1 MSPSDTGDPL
11 QRALLALVEESPDGI
26 VLFQREGK
34 GDELD
39 FRRILVNRV
48 AESVLGAAREELLGR
63 SARGSARPPL
73 GQDLVDFLTRVGEE
87 AGTTERVV
95 ELESGSEPRIFLFRG
110 RLLSDQILGMRIMD
124 ITDREMARRE
134 ALRKEKLLL
143 GVAAASERLLSHSW
157 LEVMDE
163 VMMLLGSH
171 AEVSRAYLFRGRPG
185 PRERVLLDQLTEW
198 CAPGIGSQLDNP
210 LLTGLDL
217 DSAGLGGWRRSF
229 EGGRPVSV
237 TAREAEPSVRAQ
249 LEAQDVRSILILPIW
264 LGEEWW
270 GAMGFDQC
278 DRERTWAEGE
288 LEVLRSAA
296 ALLGAAVQREEGAR
310 ELEARD
316 ARVAAAV
323 TASRDGFV
331 IITMEGEPVEWN
343 PAAERILGPAPG
355 GGVVSPE
362 TVFPGLL
369 EALLAD
375 STGGDW
381 LEVEG
386 RRGDAGPPFPA
397 QVSVSHIRV
406 GSRDLLALV
415 VRDLTEEKRM
425 EERLRQMEKLDT
437 VGRLAGGVA
446 HDFNNLLT
454 VIGGNAELA
463 RAILEEGGSPVEELQ
478 EICQAADK
486 GGRLTQ
492 QLLAFSRRQV
502 MLPSSLD
509 LGAIVK
515 DMARLLDPLIGD
527 HIQLTLELTPGLPP
541 VLADPGQME
550 QVIMNLILNARD
562 AMPRGGSLTL
572 RTRGVRGIGKEG
584 EEGTESG
591 EWVAIEVEDDGV
603 GMTPEV
609 RKQIFEPFFTTKAE
623 GSGTGL
629 GLATVYGV
637 VKQSQGEIRVAS
649 SPGRGTLFQV
659 LLPAFQDR
667 AEGTAD
673 RPGSGGVTETGQ
685 GVDSIR
691 APSPPATI
699 LVADAEASVRRRARQ
714 ALEARGMRVLE
725 AKTAIEAEALLRNA
739 NPPVDVLLT
748 EVVLPGISGRRL
760 AEEARRHHSALL
772 WIFMSGH
779 PRNLVQDQGTIPPGS
794 TFLEKPFAPEDVV
807 RAVERA
813 LDM

>member
-1 MSPSDTGDPL
+1 VNPADTGDPL
-11 QRALLALVEESPDGI
+11 HKALLALVEESPDGI
-26 VLFQREGK
+26 ILFQREGQ
-34 GDELD
+34 GEAQD
-39 FRRILVNRV
+39 FRRILVNHA
-48 AESVLGAAREELLGR
+48 AERVLGASRKELLGR
-63 SARGSARPPL
+63 SARENPRPPL
-73 GQDLVDFLTRVGEE
+73 GQDLVDFLARVANG
-87 AGTTERVV
+87 AGSVERVV
-95 ELESGSEPRIFLFRG
+95 ELRAGPEPRIFLFRG
-110 RLLSDQILGMRIMD
+110 RLLSDRVLGIRIVD

-134 ALRKEKLLL
+134 ALRKERLLL

-185 PRERVLLDQLTEW
+185 PDRLLLDQLTEW
-198 CAPGIGSQLDNP
+198 CAPGIESQLDNP

-217 DSAGLGGWRRSF
+217 DAAGLGDWRRSF
-229 EGGRPVSV
+229 EEGRPVNVS
-237 TAREAEPSVRAQ
+237 AREADPAVRAQ
-249 LEAQDVRSILILPIW
+249 LEAQDVRSILVLPIW
-264 LGEEWW
+264 LGDEWW

-331 IITMEGEPVEWN
+331 IITLEGAPVEWN

-355 GGVVSPE
+355 GGVGSPE
-362 TVFPGLL
+362 KVFPGLL
-369 EALLAD
+369 EALVAD
-375 STGGDW
+375 PTGGDW

-386 RRGDAGPPFPA
+386 RRGDAGPSFPA

-406 GSRDLLALV
+406 DSRDLLALV
-415 VRDLTEEKRM
+415 IRDLTQEKRM
-425 EERLRQMEKLDT
+425 EERFRQMEKLDT

-463 RAILEEGGSPVEELQ
+463 RTILEEGGSPVEELR
-478 EICQAADK
+478 EVCQAADK

-502 MLPSSLD
+502 MLPRSLD
-509 LGAIVK
+509 LGAIVQ
-515 DMARLLDPLIGD
+515 DMAQLLDPLIGD
-527 HIQLTLELTPGLPP
+527 HIQVTLELTPELPP

-550 QVIMNLILNARD
+550 QVLMNLILNARD
-562 AMPRGGSLTL
+562 AMPKGGHLTL
-572 RTRGVRGIGKEG
+572 RTRAVRESGKEG
-584 EEGTESG
+584 EEGPGTVA
-591 EWVAIEVEDDGV
+591 WVVMEVEDDGV

-623 GSGTGL
+623 GEGTGL

-649 SPGRGTLFQV
+649 SPGRGTLIQV
-659 LLPAFQDR
+659 LLPPFRGR
-667 AEGTAD
+667 APGTGDGEDSGRVEEG
-673 RPGSGGVTETGQ
+673 GG
-685 GVDSIR
+685 GVDSTPVP
-691 APSPPATI
+691 AHPSI
-699 LVADAEASVRRRARQ
+699 VLVADAEASVRRSARK
-714 ALEARGMRVLE
+714 ALEARGLRVVE
-725 AKTAIEAEALLRNA
+725 ANTATEAEALLRHA
-739 NPPVDVLLT
+739 DPPVDVLLT

-760 AEEARRHHSALL
+760 AEEARRHRSSLR

-779 PRNLVQDQGTIPPGS
+779 SRDVVEDQGTIPPGS
-794 TFLEKPFAPEDVV
+794 SFLEKPFAPEDVV
-807 RAVERA
+807 QAVERA

>member
-1 MSPSDTGDPL
+1 VSPADTGDPL
-11 QRALLALVEESPDGI
+11 HKALLALVEESPDGI
-26 VLFQREGK
+26 VLFQREGDGK
-34 GDELD
+34 ELD
-39 FRRILVNRV
+39 FRRILVNRA

-63 SARGSARPPL
+63 SARENARPPL
-73 GQDLVDFLTRVGEE
+73 GEDLVEFLTRVEE
-87 AGTTERVV
+87 GTGSSERVV
-95 ELESGSEPRIFLFRG
+95 ELRSGPEPRIFLFRG
-110 RLLSDQILGMRIMD
+110 RLLSDRVLGIRIVD

-185 PRERVLLDQLTEW
+185 PERLLLDQLTEW
-198 CAPGIGSQLDNP
+198 CAPGIESQLDNP

-217 DSAGLGGWRRSF
+217 EAVGLGDWRRSF
-229 EGGRPVSV
+229 EAGRPVNV
-237 TAREAEPSVRAQ
+237 TAREAEPAVRSQ
-249 LEAQDVRSILILPIW
+249 LEAQDVESLLILPIW
-264 LGEEWW
+264 LGDQWW

-296 ALLGAAVQREEGAR
+296 ALLGAAVQRAEGAR

-331 IITMEGEPVEWN
+331 IITLEGEPVEWN
-343 PAAERILGPAPG
+343 PAAERILGPASG
-355 GGVVSPE
+355 GGVASPE

-369 EALLAD
+369 EALVAD
-375 STGGDW
+375 PTGGDW

-386 RRGDAGPPFPA
+386 RRGESGPSFPA

-406 GSRDLLALV
+406 DARDLLALV

-425 EERLRQMEKLDT
+425 EERFRQMEKLDT

-463 RAILEEGGSPVEELQ
+463 RAILEEGGSPVEELR
-478 EICQAADK
+478 EIGQAADK

-502 MLPSSLD
+502 MLPRSLD
-509 LGAIVK
+509 LGAIVE
-515 DMARLLDPLIGD
+515 DMAQLLDPLIGD
-527 HIQLTLELTPGLPP
+527 HIQVRLELTPELPP

-550 QVIMNLILNARD
+550 QVLMNLILNARD
-562 AMPRGGSLTL
+562 AMPQGGNLTL
-572 RTRGVRGIGKEG
+572 RTLGVRGPGTEG
-584 EEGTESG
+584 DEGTDRA
-591 EWVAIEVEDDGV
+591 EWVAMEVEDDGV

-609 RKQIFEPFFTTKAE
+609 RKQIFEPFFTTKPE
-623 GSGTGL
+623 GEGTGL

-649 SPGRGTLFQV
+649 APGRGTLIQV
-659 LLPAFQDR
+659 LLPAFRGR
-667 AEGTAD
+667 APGTGD
-673 RPGSGGVTETGQ
+673 GMDSGGAKEG
-685 GVDSIR
+685 GASVDAIP
-691 APSPPATI
+691 APFHPSTI
-699 LVADAEASVRRRARQ
+699 LVADAEASVRRRARE

-725 AKTAIEAEALLRNA
+725 AKTATEAEALLRNA
-739 NPPVDVLLT
+739 DPPVDVLLT

-760 AEEARRHHSALL
+760 AEEARRHRSSLR

-779 PRNLVQDQGTIPPGS
+779 PRDLVQDQGTIPPGS
-794 TFLEKPFAPEDVV
+794 TFLEKPFAPEEVV
-807 RAVERA
+807 QAVERA
-813 LDM
+813 LEM